1 MYPPVIWNKHGIN
14 TNLTTMEY
22 IYVCILYI
30 YDNHGINTNSIAKS
44 SIKWAM
50 FCSLGFEEAAMAS
63 TSTMPGLG
71 AMDDLGTKL
80 PAKRPT

>member
-1 MYPPVIWNKHGIN
+1 MN

-22 IYVCILYI
+22 VYIYIYVCMYLCMYVCM

-44 SIKWAM
+44 SIKWSM

-80 PAKRPT
+80 PAKRPA